1 MPIVKVKDK
10 FQITVPV
17 TLRAR
22 LALKVGDLLE
32 AEIKNGVLELSPKDL
47 VNREIDLARA
57 QIKAGQ
63 YLGPFETAKEGAR
76 ALRRHAKSRSAKAPA
91 RTVRRR
97 TA

>member
-47 VNREIDLARA
+47 VRIRNGSCHLFRFNRLYPNNLNFLLDRMEFRIAGIDLPLF
-57 QIKAGQ
+57 QFG
-63 YLGPFETAKEGAR
+63 
-76 ALRRHAKSRSAKAPA
+76 
-91 RTVRRR
+91 
-97 TA
+97 

>member
-63 YLGPFETAKEGAR
+63 YLGPFETAEEGAR